1 MKRPC
6 LSLLSFL
13 LLPALLLVLLSAAV
27 STAEPLQLQAAF
39 DNDYIHAANP
49 AARYLEVL
57 VTAPD
62 TVSRS
67 QRVPLN
73 LALVIDAS
81 GSMGEAGKLDYVKQ
95 AAIAMLQRLRPEDR
109 LAVIAYDSDVRVLFP
124 SRPVPEGQELQWL
137 INSLRPG
144 SGTNLG
150 GGIIEGYR
158 QIAEYAR
165 PNNISR
171 VLLLSDGLANE
182 GITSSAELSRI
193 VLKRADQGISL
204 SSFGVGLDFNENLLA
219 AMAESGR
226 GMYYFIDRPGSME
239 AILTKEFNAVEQLAA
254 ADIKVTITLGAD
266 LVVDQV
272 FANTSEINGNVISVR
287 FGDIAAGERR
297 RMQVRF
303 LPRKHAVGRID
314 KIARIDVSYLIPGS
328 SKTVSLS
335 QSIGLTYTEDEKIAA
350 SHYNSAVG
358 ERSAV
363 FEANYAKEQA
373 ALAFDRGDKNTADKI
388 LTQVKQELE
397 AAPAAASGI
406 VQGELSSIGI
416 YQDKLKESD
425 SMSKSDKQRMQ
436 KGVKHKSQAI
446 EAY

>member
-1 MKRPC
+1 MKK
-6 LSLLSFL
+6 LSTLFHLLS
-13 LLPALLLVLLSAAV
+13 ALLLVLLSFSVGAAE
-27 STAEPLQLQAAF
+27 SLQLQAAF
-39 DNDYIHAANP
+39 DNDHIHAANP

-73 LALVIDAS
+73 LALVIDTS
-81 GSMGEAGKLDYVKQ
+81 GSMDQEGKLDYVKQ
-95 AAIAMLQRLRPEDR
+95 AAIAMLQLLRPEDR
-109 LAVIAYDSDVRVLFP
+109 LSIIAYDDEARVLFP
-124 SRPVPEGQELQWL
+124 SRPVQEGNELQWL

-144 SGTNLG
+144 GSTNLG
-150 GGIIEGYR
+150 GGISEGYR
-158 QIAEYAR
+158 QIEGYAR

-171 VLLLSDGLANE
+171 VLLLSDGMANM
-182 GITSSAELSRI
+182 GITSPAELSRI
-193 VLKRADQGISL
+193 VLKRADEGISL

-219 AMAESGR
+219 AMSESGR
-226 GMYYFIDRPGSME
+226 GMYYFIDRPESMQT
-239 AILTKEFNAVEQLAA
+239 ILTKEFNAVEQLAA

-266 LVVDQV
+266 LLVDRV

-287 FGDIAAGERR
+287 FGDIATGERR
-297 RMQVRF
+297 RMQVRC
-303 LPRKHAVGRID
+303 LPRKRDALGRID

-328 SKTVSLS
+328 SKVVSLS
-335 QSIGLTYTEDEKIAA
+335 QSIDLTYTEDEKIVG

-373 ALAFDRGDKNTADKI
+373 ALAFDRGDKDKADKI
-388 LTQVKQELE
+388 LTTVKQELE

-436 KGVKHKSQAI
+436 KGVKHKSQAV